1 MRINNNI
8 LYFEKDF
15 NVTNNI
21 EPLFAQAGNTGL
33 RKASLWLMLLGMSC
47 FLLACGSNT
56 EERVKAENADRMLA
70 AQHRVL
76 QQERMMAASMVTA
89 KRRAKSSLMHSTPP
103 PGYMKP
109 SNDRFLPIENQGI
122 HLVSSEPVSTFSV
135 DVDTAAYS
143 IVRSYLSNGNM
154 PPSDAVR
161 IEELINYFDYDYPSA
176 KDDQVFAVDTEVATA
191 PWNDDA
197 LLLRIGLQAKQAD
210 LEARPDANLVFL
222 LDVSGSMHGDDRLG
236 LIKKGVR
243 IMLKQLTAN
252 DRVSIVVYAGAS
264 GLVLDSAAGNHYAQ
278 ILSALD
284 QLSAGGSTHGSAGIR
299 LAYKTA
305 KQNFIKDGINRVIL
319 ATDGDFN
326 IGTVDHQSLID
337 MVKREAGE
345 GVELT
350 VLGVGRGNYNDAT
363 MEQLADQGNG
373 NYAYLDN
380 VKEANRVLGR
390 HLLSNLFTVARD
402 VKLQVEFNPS
412 HVAEYRLIG
421 YENRTLA
428 REDFNNDKADAGEMG
443 AGHNVTALYEIV
455 LNESKG
461 RRVDP
466 SRYQNEQAVGSSS
479 DELAFI
485 KVRYKPLDN
494 DESQL
499 STYPVSKLDIKSID
513 KASDDFKYSAAV
525 AAFGQLLRQS
535 KYTNEF
541 TYDDVQALVRQSR
554 GADVNGE
561 RGSFLGLVELAK
573 NTDQSY

>member
-1 MRINNNI
+1 M
-8 LYFEKDF
+8 
-15 NVTNNI
+15 TNNI
-21 EPLFAQAGNTGL
+21 KPLFTQGTSTRL
-33 RKASLWLMLLGMSC
+33 RKLGLCLTFVGISC
-47 FLLACGSNT
+47 LPACGSNT
-56 EERVKAENADRMLA
+56 EDGIKEASADRQQAML
-70 AQHRVL
+70 QHE
-76 QQERMMAASMVTA
+76 QMIATSMASQ
-89 KRRAKSSLMHSTPP
+89 RRAKSSLIQSFS
-103 PGYMKP
+103 GSAYKEP

-122 HLVSSEPVSTFSV
+122 HLVSTEPVSTFSV

-143 IVRSYLSNGNM
+143 TVRSYLSDGNM

-161 IEELINYFDYDYPSA
+161 IEELINYFDYDYPEA
-176 KDDQVFAVDTEVATA
+176 KGDQAFAVATEVSTA
-191 PWNDDA
+191 LWNEDA

-210 LEARPDANLVFL
+210 LDTRPDANLVFL

-236 LIKKGVR
+236 LIKKGVG
-243 IMLKQLTAN
+243 IMLKQLTSN
-252 DRVSIVVYAGAS
+252 DRVSVVVYAGAS
-264 GLVLDSAAGNHYAQ
+264 GLVLDSAAGNQHAQ
-278 ILSALD
+278 ILSALE
-284 QLSAGGSTHGSAGIR
+284 QLSAGGSTHGSAGIQ

-305 KQNFIKDGINRVIL
+305 KQNFIKGGINRVIL

-421 YENRTLA
+421 YENRTLD

-461 RRVDP
+461 RRIDP
-466 SRYQNEQAVGSSS
+466 ARYQNEQATGSNS

-485 KVRYKPLDN
+485 KVRYKPLDK

-499 STYPVSKLDIKSID
+499 SSYPVNKINIRDAS
-513 KASDDFKYSAAV
+513 KASDDFKFSAAV
-525 AAFGQLLRQS
+525 AAFGELLRQS
-535 KYTNEF
+535 KYSNGF
-541 TYDDVQALVRQSR
+541 TYDDVLALVRQSR
-554 GADVNGE
+554 GADNNGE

-573 NTDQSY
+573 NIDKS

>member
-1 MRINNNI
+1 RN
-8 LYFEKDF
+8 
-15 NVTNNI
+15 
-21 EPLFAQAGNTGL
+21 
-33 RKASLWLMLLGMSC
+33 
-47 FLLACGSNT
+47 
-56 EERVKAENADRMLA
+56 
-70 AQHRVL
+70 
-76 QQERMMAASMVTA
+76 
-89 KRRAKSSLMHSTPP
+89 
-103 PGYMKP
+103 
-109 SNDRFLPIENQGI
+109 
-122 HLVSSEPVSTFSV
+122 
-135 DVDTAAYS
+135 
-143 IVRSYLSNGNM
+143 YLSNGSM
-154 PPSDAVR
+154 PPSAAVR
-161 IEELINYFDYDYPSA
+161 IEELINYFDYDYPAA
-176 KDDQVFAVDTEVATA
+176 KDDQAFAVATEVATA
-191 PWNDDA
+191 PWNEDA

-210 LEARPDANLVFL
+210 LDTRPDANLVFL

-278 ILSALD
+278 ILSAMD

-337 MVKREAGE
+337 MVKREAGD

-412 HVAEYRLIG
+412 LVAEYRLIG
-421 YENRTLA
+421 YENRTLD

-455 LNESKG
+455 LNDSKG

-466 SRYQNEQAVGSSS
+466 SRYQNEQAIGSSS

-485 KVRYKPLDN
+485 KVRYKPLD
-494 DESQL
+494 
-499 STYPVSKLDIKSID
+499 
-513 KASDDFKYSAAV
+513 
-525 AAFGQLLRQS
+525 
-535 KYTNEF
+535 
-541 TYDDVQALVRQSR
+541 
-554 GADVNGE
+554 
-561 RGSFLGLVELAK
+561 
-573 NTDQSY
+573 

>member
-1 MRINNNI
+1 M
-8 LYFEKDF
+8 K
-15 NVTNNI
+15 NNI
-21 EPLFAQAGNTGL
+21 EPVFAQGKNTGL
-33 RKASLWLMLLGMSC
+33 SKAGLWLALLGLSS
-47 FLLACGSNT
+47 FLLACGTNT
-56 EERVKAENADRMLA
+56 GESVKEDGAADQEVML
-70 AQHRVL
+70 HHI
-76 QQERMMAASMVTA
+76 QQERHALMAAA
-89 KRRAKSSLMHSTPP
+89 KRRAKSSLVRS
-103 PGYMKP
+103 P
-109 SNDRFLPIENQGI
+109 SRSAHKESNKDRFLPIENQGI

-143 IVRSYLSNGNM
+143 VVRNYLSNGSM
-154 PPSDAVR
+154 PPSAAVR
-161 IEELINYFDYDYPSA
+161 IEELINYFDYDYPAA
-176 KDDQVFAVDTEVATA
+176 KDDQAFAVATEVATA
-191 PWNDDA
+191 PWNEDA

-210 LEARPDANLVFL
+210 LDTRPDANLVFL

-236 LIKKGVR
+236 LIKKGIG

-278 ILSALD
+278 ILSAMD

-337 MVKREAGE
+337 MVKREAGD

-485 KVRYKPLDN
+485 KVRYKPLDK

-573 NTDQSY
+573 NIDKS

>member
-1 MRINNNI
+1 MKNNI
-8 LYFEKDF
+8 K
-15 NVTNNI
+15 
-21 EPLFAQAGNTGL
+21 PLFTQGKNTGL
-33 RKASLWLMLLGMSC
+33 RKLGLYLALLGLSS
-47 FLLACGSNT
+47 FLLACATNT
-56 EERVKAENADRMLA
+56 AESVKEKRDRQQA
-70 AQHRVL
+70 IH
-76 QQERMMAASMVTA
+76 QQEQMMAASA
-89 KRRAKSSLMHSTPP
+89 NQRRAKSSLMQSISRPP
-103 PGYMKP
+103 HKAP

-143 IVRSYLSNGNM
+143 IVRSYLSDGSM

-161 IEELINYFDYDYPSA
+161 IEELINYFDYDYPEA
-176 KDDQVFAVDTEVATA
+176 KGDQAFAVDTEVATA
-191 PWNDDA
+191 PWNKDA

-210 LEARPDANLVFL
+210 LDTRPNANLVFL

-236 LIKKGVR
+236 LIKKGVG
-243 IMLKQLTAN
+243 IMLDQLTAN

-264 GLVLDSAAGNHYAQ
+264 GLVLDSASGNQHAQ
-278 ILSALD
+278 ILSALE

-305 KQNFIKDGINRVIL
+305 KQNFIKGGINRVIL

-421 YENRTLA
+421 YENRTLD

-461 RRVDP
+461 RRIDP
-466 SRYQNEQAVGSSS
+466 ARYQNEQAAGSKS

-485 KVRYKPLDN
+485 KVRYKPLDK
-494 DESQL
+494 DDSLL
-499 STYPVSKLDIKSID
+499 STYPVSKLDIKPANETSV
-513 KASDDFKYSAAV
+513 DFKYTAAV
-525 AAFGQLLRQS
+525 AAFGELLRQS
-535 KYTNEF
+535 KYSNGF
-541 TYDDVQALVRQSR
+541 TYDDVLALVRQSR
-554 GADVNGE
+554 GADINGE

-573 NTDQSY
+573 NIDK